1 MGLTTRMYDGM
12 SWMRTGSVSGGPAA
26 DRPVRVRGR

>member
-1 MGLTTRMYDGM
+1 MGLTTRMHDGM
-12 SWMRTGSVSGGPAA
+12 SWMRTGSAIGGPAA